1 MDALLTIGSAIGV
14 LVGWIGLLCYALPER
29 KD

>member
-1 MDALLTIGSAIGV
+1 MHALLTIGSAIGV
-14 LVGWIGLLCYALPER
+14 LAAWIGLLTYVLPER